1 MNIYETSASG
11 IIRSDEDAQRIED
24 MISSAS
30 VKLQPHIDWSSEH
43 ENILVE
49 WADKAMCYRWLHGKS
64 NMKYTSMNAWFTIP
78 VIIMSTLTGTANFAQ
93 ERIDIAYRSYAT
105 MGIGAV
111 NLLAGILTTIQQ
123 YLKIGELNEAHRSS
137 AISWG
142 KFYRN
147 IKVELSKKPLE
158 RSPVIQ
164 MLKLSKEEF
173 DRLMETSPPISER
186 IINEFKETFSGSAMD
201 IFDMVKKPEICG
213 SLETTANSVFKNK
226 IEMITKRLSVF
237 QGPTKQETELKRQR
251 QAVDDFIKK
260 FEKERKRLPSN
271 EEITS
276 NVDTALTYDI
286 IQDILSNYQ
295 PSQPTEDNDSID
307 ENLEV

>member
-1 MNIYETSASG
+1 MYETSSN
-11 IIRSDEDAQRIED
+11 IIKPLDNDEQRLDDI
-24 MISSAS
+24 MSSAS

-43 ENILVE
+43 EDILVE

-64 NMKYTSMNAWFTIP
+64 NIKYTSMNAWFTIP

-105 MGIGAV
+105 MGIGAI

-123 YLKIGELNEAHRSS
+123 YLKVGELNEAHRSS

-147 IKVELSKKPLE
+147 IKVELTKKPLE

-173 DRLMETSPPISER
+173 DRLMETSPPISEK
-186 IINEFKETFSGSAMD
+186 IINEFKRSFVGSSID
-201 IFDMVKKPEICG
+201 TVRKPEICG
-213 SLETTANSVFKNK
+213 SLETTAKSVFKNTI
-226 IEMITKRLSVF
+226 IELRMKRPSSF
-237 QGPTKQETELKRQR
+237 QGPTKQELELKKQR
-251 QAVDDFIKK
+251 QAIEDFIKH

-271 EEITS
+271 EEIIS
-276 NVDTALTYDI
+276 NVETALTYDI

-295 PSQPTEDNDSID
+295 PSLVKIVENDSID
-307 ENLEV
+307 ETLEV